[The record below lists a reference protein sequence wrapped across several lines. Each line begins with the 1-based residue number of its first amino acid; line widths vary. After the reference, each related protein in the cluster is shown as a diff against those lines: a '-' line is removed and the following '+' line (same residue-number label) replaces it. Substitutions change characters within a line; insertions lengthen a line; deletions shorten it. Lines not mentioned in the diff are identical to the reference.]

1 MYYPSIQE
9 NMLEVVH
16 AQQDQ
21 MLRKIEKDVHFKRS
35 LYLTLRK
42 SMLTLAK
49 IGLKNGESGN
59 QTMTG
64 CSMNENI
71 TWKMTEINNS

>member
-21 MLRKIEKDVHFKRS
+21 MLRKTEKDVHFKRG
-35 LYLTLRK
+35 LNLTLRK

-59 QTMTG
+59 QTTTG
-64 CSMNENI
+64 CSVNENI